1 MNAIRSPMAEG
12 LMKRR
17 FGSRV
22 FVDSC
27 GLRKGDQ
34 VDPMAVLVM
43 DELGVDIIKHR
54 PKTFADLEDDSFDLI
69 VSLAPEAH
77 HRALEYTRHL
87 AVEVEYWP
95 TFDPSMI
102 EGTRDVRMDSFRDVR
117 DALDRKIAQRF
128 AALKST

>member
-27 GLRKGDQ
+27 GLRKGDV

-43 DELGVDIIKHR
+43 DELGVDIFKHR

-87 AVEVEYWP
+87 AVDVEYWP
-95 TFDPSMI
+95 TFDPSMT
-102 EGTRDVRMDSFRDVR
+102 EGSRDARMDSYRDVR

-128 AALKST
+128 AMLKL